1 MNSHAEKGKRYE
13 RKIAKF
19 YRKLGHDVKRGLQS
33 RDGNEVPDVIVKG
46 KAWWIECKHY
56 ASGGLVHRAYEQA
69 SGDAG
74 MGVLIIVHTHE
85 DEGKHLVTVSLEDFE
100 KLMLQAQGRR
110 RYENFL

>member
-1 MNSHAEKGKRYE
+1 MNSQKDKGKRYE

-19 YRKLGHDVKRGLQS
+19 YRSLGHDVKRGIQS

-69 SGDAG
+69 FFDSGDDD
-74 MGVLIIVHTHE
+74 LIIVHTHE
-85 DEGKHLVTVSLEDFE
+85 DEGMHLVTVALNDFE
-100 KLMLQAQGRR
+100 KLMLQAQCRR
-110 RYENFL
+110 HFDNFL